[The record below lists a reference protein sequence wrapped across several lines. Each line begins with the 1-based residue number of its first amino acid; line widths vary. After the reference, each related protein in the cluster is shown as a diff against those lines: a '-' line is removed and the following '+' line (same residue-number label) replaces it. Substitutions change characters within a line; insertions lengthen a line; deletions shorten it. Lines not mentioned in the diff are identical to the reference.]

1 MPLFLLQVCEK
12 VKRYFAAT
20 RRRGHACCE
29 GNEKEFPLPISED
42 SEVSG
47 PQASLILRGKTMYSP
62 SSRIRRVPDP
72 AFSVN
77 LVLLSI
83 RWRITKDDLT
93 GFAKTETSAAGQ
105 SRRRFT
111 SAFRAISCKW
121 SMAASKMEQTGT
133 TCMGSFRGLTFY
145 GPITQTAA
153 YKVCAV
159 AIEKLA

>member
-20 RRRGHACCE
+20 RRRGHACYE

-47 PQASLILRGKTMYSP
+47 PQASLILRAKTMYSP
-62 SSRIRRVPDP
+62 SSRIR
-72 AFSVN
+72 SVN

-93 GFAKTETSAAGQ
+93 GFARTETSAAGQ

-121 SMAASKMEQTGT
+121 SMAASQMEQTGT
-133 TCMGSFRGLTFY
+133 TFMGSFRGLSFY